1 MAAGKGEES
10 KKKLLKAAEKLFAEK
25 GFQSTKVSEIVAHA
39 GLTQAAFYL
48 YFASKEEILQHLLS
62 EFEQQL
68 GNFGDAGKKAGDFYP
83 GRVQPYVKDQFVQLF
98 SFLGKNPSL
107 TKIAL
112 HHGKHGDRIREKIVA
127 QIAGNMKENQN
138 KGIVKKEIDPQ
149 IASEAIVAVTER
161 LIDRY
166 LWNGEKTKE
175 ELGAQAAQIFLHG
188 ILNES

>member
-1 MAAGKGEES
+1 MAAAKGEES

-68 GNFGDAGKKAGDFYP
+68 GDFGDAGKKAGDFYP
-83 GRVQPYVKDQFVQLF
+83 GRVQLYVKDQFVQLF

-127 QIAGNMKENQN
+127 QIADNMKENQN